1 MGSQASL
8 GLNMTDELEMR
19 EKNRPP
25 SSQSRN
31 AWLTDE
37 DAFGSGQG
45 GDDIDFSPRAPPSA
59 AVDLPTETPSA
70 MQGEPLAHQK
80 RVTADAR
87 APGTKNAPVG
97 CWTRFKRIV
106 RGTTSRIF
114 KCIFHFLMRAIR
126 LRALSNVSLRA
137 FLSCPLGALLWTK
150 RGDASQNSGFVK
162 QKELHQSLGII
173 TSYAKEAEIQ
183 VNLLDGN

>member
-1 MGSQASL
+1 MSSAKRRGPHGMGSQASL

-59 AVDLPTETPSA
+59 AVDLPTEIPSA

-106 RGTTSRIF
+106 RGKTSRIF

-126 LRALSNVSLRA
+126 LHTFECLASRFS
-137 FLSCPLGALLWTK
+137 FLSSGSTPVDK
-150 RGDASQNSGFVK
+150 ERGCFTELRICETERVASVLRHN
-162 QKELHQSLGII
+162 
-173 TSYAKEAEIQ
+173 Y
-183 VNLLDGN
+183 